1 MDQFRRAANF
11 YAQAF
16 DAQSQAAD
24 AQQFLQKPG
33 VENVGY
39 ATDLASQPTGGP
51 VPPKFGAFGAYKED
65 DGRVEDMKRFML
77 RKSLSKQNGSNG
89 IEFRAG
95 GGAPTQSMS

>member
-24 AQQFLQKPG
+24 TQQFLQQPG

-39 ATDLASQPTGGP
+39 TTDIASQPTGSP
-51 VPPKFGAFGAYKED
+51 VPPKFGAFGAYKAD
-65 DGRVEDMKRFML
+65 DDRVEDMKRFML
-77 RKSLSKQNGSNG
+77 RKSLSNQNGSNG
-89 IEFRAG
+89 IQFRAG
-95 GGAPTQSMS
+95 GGSPTQSMS